1 MLGANDDPVDTGV
14 TGTLLAF
21 FRSAFMS
28 RRLSKAV
35 FSSKMH
41 QKHAYG
47 DLLRISALKG

>member
-1 MLGANDDPVDTGV
+1 MVGGNDNPEDTGV

-47 DLLRISALKG
+47 DLLCISTLKG